1 MKHKKMKDFTSI
13 KSDDFESKAV
23 DIVDG
28 DNIGYPIAGNPII
41 IENFVVDKNSVAT
54 QIANDAITKHEPA
67 KTEAKTGGHCFG
79 DKMKDFTL
87 IKSDDFEGKVVDIVD
102 GDNTGWF
109 YDVPFQH
116 FGEQDTTILE
126 LDNSNDLSQYFTNS
140 DDFLILELDDII
152 DCGGKATTPRFTL
165 DEATT
170 PETTTPETTTPE
182 TTTPEVTTPESTPK
196 TTPGCTSE
204 TTSKTT
210 VEVTL
215 EVTLEGGTL
224 NVGITV
230 EAALEVASRVQTWFW
245 GAQDSIDLP
254 VM

>member
-1 MKHKKMKDFTSI
+1 MKHTKMKGFTSI
-13 KSDDFESKAV
+13 KSDDFEGKAV
-23 DIVDG
+23 DIVDIVDIVDG
-28 DNIGYPIAGNPII
+28 DEVGWGHHQPLPIDENPIT
-41 IENFVVDKNSVAT
+41 T
-54 QIANDAITKHEPA
+54 QIINDAAAKDHKPA
-67 KTEAKTGGHCFG
+67 KTEVKMETGGPCLEDKG
-79 DKMKDFTL
+79 DNVA
-87 IKSDDFEGKVVDIVD
+87 S

-152 DCGGKATTPRFTL
+152 DCGGKVAPEATP
-165 DEATT
+165 EATT
-170 PETTTPETTTPE
+170 PETTPE
-182 TTTPEVTTPESTPK
+182 
-196 TTPGCTSE
+196 CTSE

-245 GAQDSIDLP
+245 GAQDSIDLA

>member
-1 MKHKKMKDFTSI
+1 METGGPCLEDK
-13 KSDDFESKAV
+13 
-23 DIVDG
+23 G
-28 DNIGYPIAGNPII
+28 DN
-41 IENFVVDKNSVAT
+41 VA
-54 QIANDAITKHEPA
+54 
-67 KTEAKTGGHCFG
+67 
-79 DKMKDFTL
+79 
-87 IKSDDFEGKVVDIVD
+87 S

-152 DCGGKATTPRFTL
+152 DCGGKVAPEATPG
-165 DEATT
+165 ATT
-170 PETTTPETTTPE
+170 PETTPE
-182 TTTPEVTTPESTPK
+182 
-196 TTPGCTSE
+196 CTSE

-245 GAQDSIDLP
+245 GAQDSIDLA